1 MSGMSDGKPVPG
13 IGQKS
18 DNPISSINTVA
29 SAVVSKENK
38 NPTAE
43 STVATKETSKP
54 EQTDNQVTPVQ
65 SQIENV
71 TKGVG
76 NMLQLPVA
84 KAVSAVSDAS
94 SPPISATAL
103 PGDTPQTA
111 SNDYNIGIAL
121 YTKGNGNTA
130 NVITVVDG
138 PGIKNICSQMNQM
151 SGMNVP
157 PAAAVPIVQMDNIA
171 SAAANAVTS
180 GMKEN
185 TDDNIISASPNLQN
199 QNNKESLFRK
209 LDKGLYNTGE
219 KFAKSYLQRRGIMPK
234 DKNIKNSL
242 ESMTGFDSKKA
253 DDAISAAKRFLSEPA
268 KGGKSRT
275 AKRRAS
281 IKHSLSSRRRSGK
294 IKRKSRRPRRR
305 QRQTKHR
312 S

>member
-1 MSGMSDGKPVPG
+1 MQIFVK
-13 IGQKS
+13 
-18 DNPISSINTVA
+18 TVA
-29 SAVVSKENK
+29 GETITLEVEPNDPIKNVKAKIQGKTSIPSNLQRLIFAGKDLEDWLTLSDYKIEN
-38 NPTAE
+38 E
-43 STVATKETSKP
+43 STLHLVLRNDAQNQQVHTVA
-54 EQTDNQVTPVQ
+54 N
-65 SQIENV
+65 
-71 TKGVG
+71 
-76 NMLQLPVA
+76 
-84 KAVSAVSDAS
+84 AVSDAYS
-94 SPPISATAL
+94 QPFSAQAL
-103 PGDTPQTA
+103 PGDMPQTA

-157 PAAAVPIVQMDNIA
+157 TVAAVPIVQMDNIA
-171 SAAANAVTS
+171 SAAANSVVP

-185 TDDNIISASPNLQN
+185 TGYNIISASPNVQN
-199 QNNKESLFRK
+199 QNNKESHLRK

-219 KFAKSYLQRRGIMPK
+219 KLAKSYLQSRGIMPK
-234 DKNIKNSL
+234 DKNITEL
-242 ESMTGFDSKKA
+242 KKA
-253 DDAISAAKRFLSEPA
+253 NKAISAAKGFFSNQA

-281 IKHSLSSRRRSGK
+281 TKHSSSSRRRSGK
-294 IKRKSRRPRRR
+294 IKRKSRRLRRRRR